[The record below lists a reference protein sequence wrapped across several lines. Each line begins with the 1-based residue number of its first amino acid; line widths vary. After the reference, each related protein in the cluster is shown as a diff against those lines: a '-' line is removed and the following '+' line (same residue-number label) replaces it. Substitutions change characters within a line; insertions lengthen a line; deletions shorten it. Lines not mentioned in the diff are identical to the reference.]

1 MCKPVESSATLVA
14 LRPSAAVPVAT
25 RHDPAAIA
33 VAAADCELSYAE
45 LDRWSNRVA
54 RMLLELGARPGT
66 RVAIVGIPR
75 LESVVAREAVT
86 KTGALPLAL
95 GTESSAARADFVI
108 TTKEG
113 RERLTA
119 LAGNTAIGWLV
130 LDELTTLVRYLTG
143 SDAPIT
149 DADRLPARRA
159 S

>member
-14 LRPSAAVPVAT
+14 LRPSAADPVAAP
-25 RHDPAAIA
+25 HDPAAIA
-33 VAAADCELSYAE
+33 VAAADCELSFAE

-54 RMLLELGARPGT
+54 RMLLRLGARPGT
-66 RVAIVGIPR
+66 RVAIVGTPR
-75 LESVVAREAVT
+75 LESMVAREAVT
-86 KTGALPLAL
+86 KTGAAL
-95 GTESSAARADFVI
+95 IAVGTESSTARADFVI

-119 LAGNTAIGWLV
+119 LSGSTASGWLV
-130 LDELTTLVRYLTG
+130 LDELATLVQYLTG

-149 DADRLPARRA
+149 DADRQLARKA